1 MQANKTQYGRALTII
16 PSDTVPIPI
25 IATEVVRATTTD
37 DTPNRLICDTVNFI
51 ELNVNQMSILY
62 NLTQQTSTFIISIR
76 NENAL
81 NLEDDIMAT
90 GDEFVI
96 YNEADIAGCAL
107 YLPIKEFPGRVT
119 VKTVG
124 GDVVTFYRLSA
135 GDTILPVNVSM
146 VFDSLVGF
154 QPGENILG
162 LW

>member
-1 MQANKTQYGRALTII
+1 MQANKTQYGRALAII
-16 PSDTVPIPI
+16 PSDTVPIPN

-37 DTPNRLICDTVNFI
+37 VVANRLVCDTVNFFD
-51 ELNVNQMSILY
+51 LNVNQMSILY
-62 NLTQQTSTFIISIR
+62 NLTQLTSAFVVSVRDESTLNISA
-76 NENAL
+76 N
-81 NLEDDIMAT
+81 IMAS

-107 YLPIKEFPGRVT
+107 YIPVKEAPGTVT

-146 VFDSLVGF
+146 VFDSVSGL
-154 QPGENILG
+154 QSGEQILG

>member
-1 MQANKTQYGRALTII
+1 MQANKTQYGRALAII
-16 PSDTVPIPI
+16 PSDTVPIPN

-37 DTPNRLICDTVNFI
+37 ESTNRLVCDTVNFI

-62 NLTQQTSTFIISIR
+62 NLTQLTSTFVVSVL
-76 NENAL
+76 NENGLSLA
-81 NLEDDIMAT
+81 DDIMAT

-107 YLPIKEFPGRVT
+107 YIPVKEAPGTVT

-146 VFDSLVGF
+146 VFDSVSGVQEL
-154 QPGENILG
+154 ILG

>member
-1 MQANKTQYGRALTII
+1 MQANKTQYGRALAII
-16 PSDTVPIPI
+16 PSDTVPIPN
-25 IATEVVRATTTD
+25 IATEVVRSVTTGTVA
-37 DTPNRLICDTVNFI
+37 NRLICSSVDFL

-62 NLTQQTSTFIISIR
+62 NLTDQTSTFIISVID
-76 NENAL
+76 ENTL
-81 NLEDDIMAT
+81 ILTDNIMAS

-107 YLPIKEFPGRVT
+107 YIPVKEFPGTVT

-124 GDVVTFYRLSA
+124 GDVVTFYRLSL

-146 VFDSLVGF
+146 VRTGVVGL
-154 QPGENILG
+154 QGGEQILG

>member
-1 MQANKTQYGRALTII
+1 MQANKTQYGRALAII
-16 PSDTVPIPI
+16 PSDTVPIPN

-37 DTPNRLICDTVNFI
+37 ETTNRLICDTVKFI

-62 NLTQQTSTFIISIR
+62 NLTQLTSTFVVSVKDESTLIL
-76 NENAL
+76 A
-81 NLEDDIMAT
+81 DDIMTT

-107 YLPIKEFPGRVT
+107 YIPVKEAPGTVT

-146 VFDSLVGF
+146 VFDSVSGV
-154 QPGENILG
+154 QEQILG

>member
-1 MQANKTQYGRALTII
+1 MQANKTQYGRALAII
-16 PSDTVPIPI
+16 PSDTVPIPN

-37 DTPNRLICDTVNFI
+37 ESTNRLVCDTVNFI

-62 NLTQQTSTFIISIR
+62 NLTQLTSTFVVSVL
-76 NENAL
+76 NENGLSLA
-81 NLEDDIMAT
+81 DDIMAT

-107 YLPIKEFPGRVT
+107 YIPVKEAPGAVT

-146 VFDSLVGF
+146 VFDSVSGVQEL
-154 QPGENILG
+154 ILG

>member
-1 MQANKTQYGRALTII
+1 MQANKTQYGRALEII
-16 PSDTVPIPI
+16 PSDTVPIPN

-37 DTPNRLICDTVNFI
+37 ETTNRLICDTVNFI

-62 NLTQQTSTFIISIR
+62 NLTQLTSTFVVSVL
-76 NENAL
+76 NENGLSLA
-81 NLEDDIMAT
+81 DDIMAT

-107 YLPIKEFPGRVT
+107 YIPVKEAPGTVT

-135 GDTILPVNVSM
+135 GDIILPVNVSM
-146 VFDSLVGF
+146 VFDSTSGVDT
-154 QPGENILG
+154 ILG

>member
-1 MQANKTQYGRALTII
+1 MQANKTQYGRALAII
-16 PSDTVPIPI
+16 PSDTVPIPN

-37 DTPNRLICDTVNFI
+37 ETVNRLICDTVNFI
-51 ELNVNQMSILY
+51 DLNVNQMSILY
-62 NLTQQTSTFIISIR
+62 NLTQLTSTFIISVR
-76 NENAL
+76 DENTL
-81 NLEDDIMAT
+81 NLADDIMAT

-107 YLPIKEFPGRVT
+107 YIPVKEAPGAVT

-124 GDVVTFYRLSA
+124 GDIVTFYRLSA

-146 VFDSLVGF
+146 VFDSPSGL
-154 QPGENILG
+154 QPGEQILG

>member
-1 MQANKTQYGRALTII
+1 MQANKTQYGRALEII
-16 PSDTVPIPI
+16 PSDTVPIPN

-37 DTPNRLICDTVNFI
+37 ETTNRLICDTVNFI

-62 NLTQQTSTFIISIR
+62 NLTELTSTFVVSVL
-76 NENAL
+76 NENGLSLA
-81 NLEDDIMAT
+81 DDIMAT

-107 YLPIKEFPGRVT
+107 YIPVKEAPGTVT

-146 VFDSLVGF
+146 VFDSTSGVD
-154 QPGENILG
+154 PILG

>member
-1 MQANKTQYGRALTII
+1 MQANKTQYGRALAII
-16 PSDTVPIPI
+16 PSETVPIPN

-37 DTPNRLICDTVNFI
+37 ESTNRLICDTVNFI

-62 NLTQQTSTFIISIR
+62 NLTQLTSTFVVSVL
-76 NENAL
+76 NENGL
-81 NLEDDIMAT
+81 NLADDIMAT

-107 YLPIKEFPGRVT
+107 YIPVKEAPGRVT

-124 GDVVTFYRLSA
+124 GDIVTFYRLSL

-146 VFDSLVGF
+146 VYTGVIGLQS
-154 QPGENILG
+154 GEQILG

>member
-1 MQANKTQYGRALTII
+1 MQANKTQYGRALAII
-16 PSDTVPIPI
+16 PSETVPIPN
-25 IATEVVRATTTD
+25 IATEVVRSETTD
-37 DTPNRLICDTVNFI
+37 TVANRLVCDTVNFI

-62 NLTQQTSTFIISIR
+62 NLTDLTSTFIIAIESDDTLI
-76 NENAL
+76 
-81 NLEDDIMAT
+81 LEDDIMAS
-90 GDEFVI
+90 GESFVI

-107 YLPIKEFPGRVT
+107 YIPMKEAPGRVT

-146 VFDSLVGF
+146 VLDSPSGL
-154 QPGENILG
+154 QPGEQILG

>member
-1 MQANKTQYGRALTII
+1 MQANKTQYGRALAII
-16 PSDTVPIPI
+16 PSDTVPIPN

-37 DTPNRLICDTVNFI
+37 ESTNRLVCDTVNFI

-62 NLTQQTSTFIISIR
+62 NLTQLTSTFVVSVL
-76 NENAL
+76 NENGLSLA
-81 NLEDDIMAT
+81 DDIMAT

-107 YLPIKEFPGRVT
+107 YIPVKEAPGAVT

-146 VFDSLVGF
+146 VFDSVSGV
-154 QPGENILG
+154 QEQILG

>member
-1 MQANKTQYGRALTII
+1 MQANKTQYGRALAII
-16 PSDTVPIPI
+16 PSDTVPIPN

-37 DTPNRLICDTVNFI
+37 ESTNRLVCDTVNFI
-51 ELNVNQMSILY
+51 ELNVSQMSILY
-62 NLTQQTSTFIISIR
+62 NLTQLTSTFVVSVL
-76 NENAL
+76 NENGLSLA
-81 NLEDDIMAT
+81 DDIMAT

-107 YLPIKEFPGRVT
+107 YIPVKEAPGAVT

-146 VFDSLVGF
+146 VFDSVSGVQEL
-154 QPGENILG
+154 ILG

>member
-1 MQANKTQYGRALTII
+1 MQANKTQYGRALEII
-16 PSDTVPIPI
+16 PSDTVPIPN

-37 DTPNRLICDTVNFI
+37 ETTNRLICDTVNFI

-62 NLTQQTSTFIISIR
+62 NLTELTSTFVVSVL
-76 NENAL
+76 NENGLSLA
-81 NLEDDIMAT
+81 DDIMAT

-107 YLPIKEFPGRVT
+107 YIPVKEAPGTVT

-135 GDTILPVNVSM
+135 GDIILPVNVSM
-146 VFDSLVGF
+146 VFDSTSGVD
-154 QPGENILG
+154 PILG

>member
-1 MQANKTQYGRALTII
+1 MQANKTQYGRALAII
-16 PSDTVPIPI
+16 PSDTVPIPN

-37 DTPNRLICDTVNFI
+37 RATNRLICDTVKFI

-62 NLTQQTSTFIISIR
+62 NLTQLTSTFVVSVRDESTLIL
-76 NENAL
+76 A
-81 NLEDDIMAT
+81 DDIMTT

-107 YLPIKEFPGRVT
+107 YIPVKEAPGTVT

-146 VFDSLVGF
+146 VFDSVSGV
-154 QPGENILG
+154 QEQILG

>member
-1 MQANKTQYGRALTII
+1 MQANKTQYGRALEII
-16 PSDTVPIPI
+16 PSDTVPIPN

-37 DTPNRLICDTVNFI
+37 ETTNRLICDTVNFI

-62 NLTQQTSTFIISIR
+62 NLTQLTSTFVVSVL
-76 NENAL
+76 NENGLSLA
-81 NLEDDIMAT
+81 DDIMAT

-107 YLPIKEFPGRVT
+107 YIPVKEAPGTVT

-135 GDTILPVNVSM
+135 GDIILPVNVSM
-146 VFDSLVGF
+146 VFDSTSGVD
-154 QPGENILG
+154 PILG

>member
-1 MQANKTQYGRALTII
+1 MQANKTQYGRALAII
-16 PSDTVPIPI
+16 PSDTVPIPN
-25 IATEVVRATTTD
+25 IATEVVRSETTGTSANKLVCSSVD
-37 DTPNRLICDTVNFI
+37 FF

-62 NLTQQTSTFIISIR
+62 NLTDLTSTFIIAVKD
-76 NENAL
+76 ENTLILA
-81 NLEDDIMAT
+81 DDIMAS

-107 YLPIKEFPGRVT
+107 YIPIKEFPGTVT

-146 VFDSLVGF
+146 VRTGVVGLNG
-154 QPGENILG
+154 GEQILG